1 MVLHEHLL
9 ILRESHGLKQKDI
22 AKEIGIGLHTYQRYE
37 YGHREPPLAT
47 LIALAD
53 YYDMSLDE
61 LVCRERQG
69 LSKVPDR
76 A

>member
-1 MVLHEHLL
+1 MILYEHLRF
-9 ILRESHGLKQKDI
+9 LRENRGIKQAEM
-22 AKEIGIGLHTYQRYE
+22 AKAIGIGVHTYQRYE

-61 LVCRERQG
+61 LVCRDWKPGKR
-69 LSKVPDR
+69 
-76 A
+76 